1 MKREYDAGRLLRDA
15 RGRAGL
21 SQRQLAQRSG
31 TAQSVVSRIE
41 TGRTDPST
49 ATLQALLA
57 AAGYRLRAELEPL
70 PVADTHM
77 LEDVARILRLTPTER
92 LLEVRNVARFAH
104 AARRV

>member
-1 MKREYDAGRLLRDA
+1 MKREFDAGSLLREA
-15 RGRAGL
+15 RRRAGL

-57 AAGYRLRAELEPL
+57 AAGCRLQAELEPL
-70 PVADTHM
+70 LVVDTHM

-92 LLEVRNVARFAH
+92 LAEVRNIARFAH
-104 AARRV
+104 AARRA